1 MPGPLTG
8 MTVIEVSAFIAAPY
22 AGVIEF
28 CGDKI
33 SGWRD
38 YVDRGT
44 IDRQKAGE
52 GWPEHVRELVG
63 RPAQ

>member
-1 MPGPLTG
+1 
-8 MTVIEVSAFIAAPY
+8 
-22 AGVIEF
+22 VIEF
-28 CGDKI
+28 RGDKI